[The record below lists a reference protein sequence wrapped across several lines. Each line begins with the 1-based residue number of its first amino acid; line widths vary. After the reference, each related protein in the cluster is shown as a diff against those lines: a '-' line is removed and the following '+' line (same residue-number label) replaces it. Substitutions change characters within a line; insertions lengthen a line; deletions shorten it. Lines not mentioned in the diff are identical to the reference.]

1 MISTR
6 IQASDMDKPMLN
18 RRVVGITLAVLVAAA
33 LRGNG
38 DKSLAGAG
46 HAGKLYRQHQSLM
59 VYYGDRYD
67 TIPGDASLVIIE
79 DRETAEPFV
88 RRHVES
94 TILGYVSIAEV
105 HSGRPFYSRLRSKGV
120 LGAPNPAWPDAYFV
134 DVRSDVWRNLLLT
147 EIIPSILKNGYQGI
161 FLDTLDSAEALERQ
175 DPVKFKGT
183 IAAAADLVRAIR
195 AAFPSIIIMVNRGY
209 AILPQ
214 IPGEFDYLLGES
226 VRTTFNPQ
234 TGTYFRRTEQDIEW
248 QRARMLEARDRDP
261 SLQLF
266 SLDYWSPKDRAGLAA
281 LYAEARADGF
291 VPYIATPDLTQ
302 IVPERLP
309 HERAP

>member
-1 MISTR
+1 
-6 IQASDMDKPMLN
+6 
-18 RRVVGITLAVLVAAA
+18 
-33 LRGNG
+33 
-38 DKSLAGAG
+38 
-46 HAGKLYRQHQSLM
+46 
-59 VYYGDRYD
+59 
-67 TIPGDASLVIIE
+67 
-79 DRETAEPFV
+79 
-88 RRHVES
+88 
-94 TILGYVSIAEV
+94 
-105 HSGRPFYSRLRSKGV
+105 
-120 LGAPNPAWPDAYFV
+120 V
-134 DVRSDVWRNLLLT
+134 DVRSDVWRNLLLK

-175 DPVKFKGT
+175 DPVKFKGM

-234 TGTYFRRTEQDIEW
+234 TGAYFRRTEQDIEW
-248 QRARMLEARDRDP
+248 QRARMLEARDRDS

-266 SLDYWSPKDRAGLAA
+266 SLDYWNPKDRAGLAA

-309 HERAP
+309 NERAP

>member
-1 MISTR
+1 MITSSIR
-6 IQASDMDKPMLN
+6 AFNIDKPLLN
-18 RRVVGITLAVLVAAA
+18 RRVVGITLAALVAAA
-33 LRGNG
+33 LRGTS
-38 DKSLAGAG
+38 DRSLVSSG
-46 HAGKLYRQHQSLM
+46 HADKLYRQHQSL
-59 VYYGDRYD
+59 VIYYGDHYD
-67 TIPGDASLVIIE
+67 TIPEDASLVIVE
-79 DRETAEPFV
+79 DRETAASFV
-88 RRHVES
+88 RRRAES

-105 HSGRPFYSRLRSKGV
+105 HSGRPYYSRLRAKGA

-134 DVRSDVWRNLLLT
+134 DVRSDAWRNLLLN

-175 DPVKFKGT
+175 DSIKFKGV

-195 AAFPSIIIMVNRGY
+195 SAFPSIIIMVNRGY
-209 AILPQ
+209 AILPL

-226 VRTTFNPQ
+226 VRSTFNPK
-234 TGTYFRRTEQDIEW
+234 TEGYHRRTEQDIEW

-266 SLDYWSPKDRAGLAA
+266 SLDYWDPRDRAGLAK

-291 VPYIATPDLTQ
+291 VPYVATPDLTR
-302 IVPERLP
+302 IVPEP
-309 HERAP
+309 PSSEKSP

>member
-1 MISTR
+1 MITTR
-6 IQASDMDKPMLN
+6 IRASDMDKPLLN
-18 RRVVGITLAVLVAAA
+18 RRVVGISLAVLVAAA

-38 DKSLAGAG
+38 DRSLAGTG
-46 HAGKLYRQHQSLM
+46 HAGKLYRQHKSLM

-67 TIPGDASLVIIE
+67 TIPDDDSLLIIE
-79 DRETAEPFV
+79 DREAAEPFV
-88 RRHVES
+88 RRRIES

-105 HSGRPFYSRLRSKGV
+105 HSGRPYYSRLRSKGA

-134 DVRSDVWRNLLLT
+134 DVRSDAWRSLLLN
-147 EIIPSILKNGYQGI
+147 EIIPAILKNGYQGI
-161 FLDTLDSAEALERQ
+161 FLDTLDSAETLERQ
-175 DPVKFKGT
+175 DPVKFKGM

-195 AAFPSIIIMVNRGY
+195 SAFPSIIIMVNRGY
-209 AILPQ
+209 AILPL

-226 VRTTFNPQ
+226 VRSTFNAK
-234 TGTYFRRTEQDIEW
+234 TGTYYRRTEQDIEW

-266 SLDYWSPKDRAGLAA
+266 SLDYWDPKDRAGLAK

-291 VPYIATPDLTQ
+291 VPYVATPDLMK
-302 IVPERLP
+302 IVPEPLP
-309 HERAP
+309 SGKSP

>member
-1 MISTR
+1 
-6 IQASDMDKPMLN
+6 
-18 RRVVGITLAVLVAAA
+18 
-33 LRGNG
+33 
-38 DKSLAGAG
+38 
-46 HAGKLYRQHQSLM
+46 M

-67 TIPGDASLVIIE
+67 TIPDDASLVIIE
-79 DRETAEPFV
+79 DREAAEPFV

-134 DVRSDVWRNLLLT
+134 DVRSDVWRNLLLN

-175 DPVKFKGT
+175 DPVKFKGM

-234 TGTYFRRTEQDIEW
+234 TGAYFRRTEQDIEW

-266 SLDYWSPKDRAGLAA
+266 SLDYWNPKDRAGLAA

-309 HERAP
+309 SERAP